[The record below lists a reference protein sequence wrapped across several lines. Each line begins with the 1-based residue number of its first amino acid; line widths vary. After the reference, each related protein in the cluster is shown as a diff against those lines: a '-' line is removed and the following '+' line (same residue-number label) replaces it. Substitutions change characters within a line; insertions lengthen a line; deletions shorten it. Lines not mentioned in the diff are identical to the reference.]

1 MLSLLKNLD
10 QYSVI
15 LASSSPRRFELLKMI
30 GLEFKVRPSHV
41 EEIYQDHQ
49 TPLEYTEENARN
61 KGEEISQ
68 KYRDHIVISADTI
81 VLLNNQIIQKPQN
94 EKDAREILEKLSG
107 KKHQVITS
115 FAIMLKNAD
124 KVLLDHEITE
134 VQFRKLAR
142 DEIHAYIDTGE
153 PFDKAG
159 GYGAQGAGALLIK
172 QIKGCFYNVV
182 GLPLHR
188 FFLDLDRFLIELDN

>member
-30 GLEFKVRPSHV
+30 GLNFKVRPSHV
-41 EEIYQDHQ
+41 KEIYQDHL
-49 TPLEYTEENARN
+49 TPLEYTQQNARN
-61 KGEEISQ
+61 KGEAIAE
-68 KYRDHIVISADTI
+68 KYRDHIVLSADTI
-81 VLLNNQIIQKPQN
+81 VVLNNQIIQKPKD

-107 KKHQVITS
+107 KTHQVITS
-115 FAIMLKNAD
+115 FGIMQKNAG

-134 VQFRKLAR
+134 VQFRKLSR
-142 DEIHAYIDTGE
+142 DELHAYINTGE

-172 QIKGCFYNVV
+172 HVNGCFYNVV
-182 GLPLHR
+182 GLPLQK
-188 FFLDLDRFLIELDN
+188 FFLDLDRFLVELES